1 MTRSARP
8 YAAGAENAQRFDGI
22 DVEEPVAGFYRIR
35 LGAETV
41 AVGIRL
47 WFGAPLDPLTGE
59 ELDRGWRWQAQA
71 DDGSILD
78 FERVWPACA
87 RDPITEA
94 DFNARRAR
102 RAWAREN
109 APDSAYAELGRKVD
123 RLSRSE
129 PLPF

>member
-1 MTRSARP
+1 VAAR
-8 YAAGAENAQRFDGI
+8 QFDGL
-22 DVEEPVAGFYRIR
+22 DVETPVAGFYRVR
-35 LGAETV
+35 MGAGTV
-41 AVGIRL
+41 AIGVRL
-47 WFGAPLDPLTGE
+47 WFGAPLDPVTGE
-59 ELDRGWRWQAQA
+59 ELDRGHRWQAQA
-71 DDGSILD
+71 DDGSFLD

-94 DFNARRAR
+94 DFDARRAR

>member
-1 MTRSARP
+1 MSRASRTYGDRGATR
-8 YAAGAENAQRFDGI
+8 RFDGL
-22 DVEEPVAGFYRIR
+22 DVETPVAGCYRIR
-35 LGAETV
+35 LGRDTV
-41 AVGIRL
+41 AIGVRL
-47 WFGAPLDPLTGE
+47 WFGAPLDPVTGE
-59 ELDRGWRWQAQA
+59 ELDRSHRWQAQA
-71 DDGSILD
+71 DDGEILD

-94 DFNARRAR
+94 DFKARCAR

-109 APDSAYAELGRKVD
+109 APDSAYAERGRKVD

>member
-1 MTRSARP
+1 MSRSARP
-8 YAAGAENAQRFDGI
+8 YAAGAVAARQFDGL
-22 DVEEPVAGFYRIR
+22 DVETPVAGFYRVR
-35 LGAETV
+35 MGAGTV
-41 AVGIRL
+41 AIGVRL
-47 WFGAPLDPLTGE
+47 WFGAPLDPVTGE
-59 ELDRGWRWQAQA
+59 ELDRGHRWQAQA
-71 DDGSILD
+71 DDGSFLD

-94 DFNARRAR
+94 DFDARRAR